1 MTMMHHTENTVKRQ
15 TRFVF
20 DMRTHLLL
28 GFAATVYIITVRQER
43 SFIAGF
49 AAALLFLLCQ
59 GYYKKA
65 FYYGLWYGALT
76 VLGAVTIGI
85 QGLQTLWMFT
95 VIGKHL
101 LIPVS
106 FAAVLADRPAGAVLE
121 VLSSMRIPKIA
132 GISAVILFRFFPTI
146 RYELTAIRNS
156 LKFRGVGVHPASI
169 LLHPYRNFKLTL
181 IPLLIRTVKISEEM
195 AAAAMVRGVTADNT
209 VISFEKV
216 QWRKR
221 DTAASA
227 LGGSLFLA
235 LIIAERV

>member
-1 MTMMHHTENTVKRQ
+1 MMHHTENTVKRQ

-59 GYYKKA
+59 GCYKKA
-65 FYYGLWYGALT
+65 FYYGLWYGSFT

-85 QGLQTLWMFT
+85 RGLQTLWMFT

-121 VLSSMRIPKIA
+121 VLSGMYIPKTA
-132 GISAVILFRFFPTI
+132 GISAIILFRFFPTI

-156 LKFRGVGVHPASI
+156 LKFRGVGTHLAGI
-169 LLHPYRNFKLTL
+169 LRHPYRNFKLTL

-195 AAAAMVRGVTADNT
+195 AAAAIVRGVTADNT
-209 VISFEKV
+209 VTSFEKV

-221 DTAASA
+221 DTVAFVP
-227 LGGSLFLA
+227 GLA
-235 LIIAERV
+235 LFFSFIVAERL

>member
-59 GYYKKA
+59 GYCKKA

-101 LIPVS
+101 LIPMS

-156 LKFRGVGVHPASI
+156 LKFRGVGTHLAGM

>member
-28 GFAATVYIITVRQER
+28 GFAATVYIITVRQEH

-49 AAALLFLLCQ
+49 AAALFFLLCQ
-59 GYYKKA
+59 GYCKKA

-85 QGLQTLWMFT
+85 RGLQTLWMFT

-156 LKFRGVGVHPASI
+156 LKFRGVGTHPAGI

-195 AAAAMVRGVTADNT
+195 AAAAIVRGVTADNT
-209 VISFEKV
+209 VTSFEKV

-221 DTAASA
+221 DTAAFVPGLA
-227 LGGSLFLA
+227 LFLSF
-235 LIIAERV
+235 IVAERL

>member
-1 MTMMHHTENTVKRQ
+1 MMHHTENTVKRQ

-28 GFAATVYIITVRQER
+28 GFAAIVYIITVRQER

-59 GYYKKA
+59 GYCKKA

-85 QGLQTLWMFT
+85 RGLQTLWMFT

-121 VLSSMRIPKIA
+121 VLSSMRIPKTV
-132 GISAVILFRFFPTI
+132 GISAIILFRFFPTI

-156 LKFRGVGVHPASI
+156 LKFRGVGTHLAAI

-195 AAAAMVRGVTADNT
+195 AAAAIVRGVTADNT
-209 VISFEKV
+209 VTSFEKV

-221 DTAASA
+221 DTAAFV
-227 LGGSLFLA
+227 LGLA
-235 LIIAERV
+235 LLLSFIVVERL

>member
-1 MTMMHHTENTVKRQ
+1 MMHHTENTVKRQ

-20 DMRTHLLL
+20 DIRTHLLL

-59 GYYKKA
+59 GYCKKA

-85 QGLQTLWMFT
+85 RGLQTLWMFT

-156 LKFRGVGVHPASI
+156 LKFRGVGVHPAGI

-195 AAAAMVRGVTADNT
+195 TAAAMVRGVTADNT

-221 DTAASA
+221 DTAAFVPGLA
-227 LGGSLFLA
+227 LFLSF
-235 LIIAERV
+235 IVVERL

>member
-1 MTMMHHTENTVKRQ
+1 M
-15 TRFVF
+15 
-20 DMRTHLLL
+20 
-28 GFAATVYIITVRQER
+28 
-43 SFIAGF
+43 
-49 AAALLFLLCQ
+49 
-59 GYYKKA
+59 
-65 FYYGLWYGALT
+65 WYGALT

-121 VLSSMRIPKIA
+121 VLSGMHIPKTA

-156 LKFRGVGVHPASI
+156 LKFRGVGTHPAGI

-195 AAAAMVRGVTADNT
+195 AAAAIVRGVTADNT
-209 VISFEKV
+209 VTSFEKV

-221 DTAASA
+221 DTAAFV
-227 LGGSLFLA
+227 LGLALFLSF
-235 LIIAERV
+235 IVVERL

>member
-1 MTMMHHTENTVKRQ
+1 MMHHTENTVKRQ

-28 GFAATVYIITVRQER
+28 GFAAIVYIITVRQER

-59 GYYKKA
+59 GYCKKA

-85 QGLQTLWMFT
+85 RGLQTLWMFT

-106 FAAVLADRPAGAVLE
+106 FAAVLSDRPAGAVFE
-121 VLSSMRIPKIA
+121 VFSSIRIPKTV
-132 GISAVILFRFFPTI
+132 GISAIILFRFFPTI

-156 LKFRGVGVHPASI
+156 LKFRGVGTHLAAI

-195 AAAAMVRGVTADNT
+195 AAAAIVRGVTADNT
-209 VISFEKV
+209 VTSFEKV

-221 DTAASA
+221 DTAAFV
-227 LGGSLFLA
+227 LGLA
-235 LIIAERV
+235 LLLSFIVVERL

>member
-59 GYYKKA
+59 GYCKKA

-85 QGLQTLWMFT
+85 RGLQTLWMFT

-156 LKFRGVGVHPASI
+156 LKFRGVGVHPAGI

-195 AAAAMVRGVTADNT
+195 AAAAIVRGVTADNT
-209 VISFEKV
+209 VTSFEKV

-221 DTAASA
+221 DTAAFV
-227 LGGSLFLA
+227 LGLALFLSF
-235 LIIAERV
+235 IVAERL

>member
-1 MTMMHHTENTVKRQ
+1 MMHHTENTVKRQ

-28 GFAATVYIITVRQER
+28 GFAAIVYIITVRQER

-59 GYYKKA
+59 GYCKKA

-85 QGLQTLWMFT
+85 RGLQTLWMFT

-121 VLSSMRIPKIA
+121 VLSSMRIPKTV
-132 GISAVILFRFFPTI
+132 GISAIILFRFFPTI

-156 LKFRGVGVHPASI
+156 LKFRGVGVHPAGI
-169 LLHPYRNFKLTL
+169 LLHLYRNFKLTL

-195 AAAAMVRGVTADNT
+195 AAAAIVRGVTADNT
-209 VISFEKV
+209 VTSFEKV

-221 DTAASA
+221 DTAAFV
-227 LGGSLFLA
+227 LGLA
-235 LIIAERV
+235 LLLSFIVVERL